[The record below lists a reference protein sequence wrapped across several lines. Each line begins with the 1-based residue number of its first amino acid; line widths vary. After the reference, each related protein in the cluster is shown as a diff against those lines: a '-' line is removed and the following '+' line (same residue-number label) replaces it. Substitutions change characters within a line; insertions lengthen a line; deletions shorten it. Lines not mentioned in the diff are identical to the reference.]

1 MTNYIIPALPIA
13 TDLYT
18 KKVLKKGIAA
28 NKALAKLNGVS
39 ETIPNEQIILNTLSL
54 QEAKVFL
61 S

>member
-1 MTNYIIPALPIA
+1 M
-13 TDLYT
+13 
-18 KKVLKKGIAA
+18 KKGIAA